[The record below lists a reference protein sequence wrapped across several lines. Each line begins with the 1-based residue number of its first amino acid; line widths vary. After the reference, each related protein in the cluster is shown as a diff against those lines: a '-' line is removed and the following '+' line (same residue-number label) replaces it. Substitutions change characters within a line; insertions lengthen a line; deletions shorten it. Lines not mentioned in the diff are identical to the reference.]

1 MAEPTSILSYYDLIL
16 RAAELAGV
24 AYFGSDGQQRA
35 MIPIDDANTFDKCK
49 RIVND
54 GIRMFIAGAPQLGWR
69 WKNRIQS
76 VTFGSVET
84 TGECDSDGDS
94 TSLIDSDLQAV
105 YDTDDEI
112 NGYYVYDIT
121 QNIYAVITAYTAG
134 TDASPTGDITVAAW
148 LDYDDVASSL
158 TPADEDEYAITDV
171 KTVAGDKARYWLDQD
186 FGRVAGEITWA
197 KDSNRGHD
205 ISWSHETEIRNRRE
219 VSVSTG
225 YPQVAAV
232 RRYRNRRRWELIVDP
247 SPVATDTVEFPY
259 ELGFDELRMEGSISN
274 YGGTTYIVDD
284 DRWEPSDYFN
294 GWIVTLL
301 DGTGRGSYAVVTD
314 YDSTDGSITKFEDGT
329 DTGVTTKVTSTH
341 TLSNGDVVTI
351 SGTTSYNGTF
361 VISGVI
367 STTSFEITT
376 AVVADDA
383 TGVWK
388 QRQIEVT
395 EWLKSDGNATGI
407 SPGTSTAYMI
417 EPAYNKHPAG
427 LLFDDAILSACKA
440 QIEMQ
445 YEDMQGGYVQKFY
458 DKDLPDAWAADGRTA
473 PRKLGKLTRGGIRYR
488 QDRLNVGYYDIDG
501 SLVEA

>member
-16 RAAELAGV
+16 RTAELAGQ

-35 MIPIDDANTFDKCK
+35 MIPIDDVNTFDKCK

-54 GIRMFIAGAPQLGWR
+54 GIRMFIAGAPDTGWR

-84 TGECDSDGDS
+84 TGECNSDGDS
-94 TSLIDSDLQAV
+94 TSLIDTDLQSI

-112 NGYYVYDIT
+112 NGYYVYDLT

-134 TDASPTGDITVAAW
+134 TTASPTGDITVAAW

-171 KTVAGDKARYWLDQD
+171 KTVAGDKSRYWLDQD

-197 KDSNRGHD
+197 KNSNRGHD

-219 VSVSTG
+219 VTVSTG

-232 RRYRNRRRWELIVDP
+232 RRHRNRRRWELIVDP

-259 ELGFDELRMEGSISN
+259 ELGFDELRMEGGIGNAGDSTSITDASLADL
-274 YGGTTYIVDD
+274 YPV
-284 DRWEPSDYFN
+284 SYFV
-294 GWIVTLL
+294 GWKITLI
-301 DGTGRGSYAVVTD
+301 DGTGKFSYAIVTE
-314 YDSTDGSITKFEDGT
+314 YTTAGKFTVADW
-329 DTGVTTKVTSTH
+329 
-341 TLSNGDVVTI
+341 LSR
-351 SGTTSYNGTF
+351 SGTAGGKDPS
-361 VISGVI
+361 
-367 STTSFEITT
+367 STT
-376 AVVADDA
+376 
-383 TGVWK
+383 
-388 QRQIEVT
+388 
-395 EWLKSDGNATGI
+395 
-407 SPGTSTAYMI
+407 AYYV
-417 EPAYNKHPAG
+417 EPAYNIHPAG
-427 LLFDDAILSACKA
+427 LLFDDVILSACKA
-440 QIEMQ
+440 QVEMQ
-445 YEDMQGGYVQKFY
+445 YEDVQGGYVQKFY
-458 DKDLPDAWAADGRTA
+458 DVDLPKAWEADKRTA
-473 PRKLGKLTRGGIRYR
+473 PRKLGKLTRGGVRYR